1 MCPKFYHEGMFPR
14 RRILLRF
21 VELAGGQIERL
32 RLMKLMF
39 LYSANEDS
47 PSQTRYQF
55 VPYKL
60 GPFSFLLYRD
70 WSLLK
75 EVGMTLEPDQHHFS
89 LTEEGRAY
97 ARALND
103 EATAMADSVHTRW
116 SATPTSVLINYVYKT
131 HEWYASRS
139 ERGQHQQNPT
149 VEDQPF
155 GSFFSVGY
163 QSLSI
168 DAFLD
173 LLMRNGVR
181 NLVDTRFTPASR
193 VYGYHT
199 RTLAKLCEDVG
210 IDYSLEDS
218 LGVPRNERPI
228 SHTVG
233 SVRQFERAYA
243 EILRQN
249 DDAVMRVATLA
260 KAKSTAIM
268 CYEADV
274 NDCHRRLLGLRLQRA
289 TGLPIVELRDA
300 RLG

>member
-1 MCPKFYHEGMFPR
+1 MFPR

-39 LYSANEDS
+39 LYSADEDS
-47 PSQTRYQF
+47 PRPTRYHF

-103 EATAMADSVHTRW
+103 EATTMADSVHTRW
-116 SATPTSVLINYVYKT
+116 SSTSTSKLIDYVYEN

-139 ERGQHQQNPT
+139 ERGQHQQNRT
-149 VEDQPF
+149 VEYEPF

-173 LLMRNGVR
+173 LLLRNRVR

-218 LGVPRNERPI
+218 LGVPRSERPI

-233 SVRQFERAYA
+233 SVRQFERAYT
-243 EILRQN
+243 EILRHN
-249 DDAVMRVATLA
+249 NDAVMRVAALA
-260 KAKSTAIM
+260 KSRRTALM

-274 NDCHRRLLGLRLQRA
+274 DECHRRLLGSRLRDL
-289 TGLPIVELRDA
+289 TGLSWVEMRD
-300 RLG
+300 G